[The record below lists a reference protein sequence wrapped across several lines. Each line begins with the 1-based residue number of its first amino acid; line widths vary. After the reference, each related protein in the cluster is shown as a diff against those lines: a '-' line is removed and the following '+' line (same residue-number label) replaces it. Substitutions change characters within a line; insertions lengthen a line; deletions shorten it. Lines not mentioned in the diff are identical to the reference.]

1 MNRDLRTSLLNS
13 YLIGLPIG
21 LGFIA
26 ATIFFP
32 SMLSGEGLLTM
43 IMLVSFGKTIAG
55 LAVSFVISLWIGA
68 IVAKNSVIKGDKLIS
83 TSFKYSGIVNLIIW
97 TVFGVIAG
105 LNPES
110 EFKVGLIALIAFL
123 ICTILTTI
131 SIGLLISY
139 RIRVGI
145 KNTAANKVY
154 N

>member
-1 MNRDLRTSLLNS
+1 MNS

-32 SMLSGEGLLTM
+32 SMFSGEGLLTM
-43 IMLVSFGKTIAG
+43 IMLVSFGKAIVG
-55 LAVSFVISLWIGA
+55 LVISFVISLWIGA
-68 IVAKNSVIKGDKLIS
+68 IVAKNSVNKGDKLIS
-83 TSFKYSGIVNLIIW
+83 TSFKYSGIINLIIW

-110 EFKVGLIALIAFL
+110 EFKSGLIALTAFV
-123 ICTILTTI
+123 ICTLLTAITV
-131 SIGLLISY
+131 GLLISY
-139 RIRVGI
+139 RIRIGI
-145 KNTAANKVY
+145 RNTAANNVY